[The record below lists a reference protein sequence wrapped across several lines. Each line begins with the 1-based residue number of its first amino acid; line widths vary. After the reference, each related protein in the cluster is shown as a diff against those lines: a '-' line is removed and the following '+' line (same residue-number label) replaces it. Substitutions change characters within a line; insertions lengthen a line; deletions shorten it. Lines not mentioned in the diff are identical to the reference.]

1 MIPPAT
7 DITTKAA
14 LRAAAQAHRDA
25 IADAERRRASEAI
38 AERATSLAA
47 LAGATVL
54 GAYLPIR
61 SEVDPR
67 PIIDWAFARALAVAL
82 PVVTDGNTMVF
93 RRHRSGDVV
102 VPSRFGTR
110 APPDAADVVDPDV
123 VVLPMIAF
131 DRAGARLGHGRG
143 FYDRAMAVLRARER
157 RPVLV
162 GIAFS
167 AQEVAS
173 VPAEP
178 HDVPMD
184 YIVTERETLHFVHA
198 VKG

>member
-1 MIPPAT
+1 
-7 DITTKAA
+7 
-14 LRAAAQAHRDA
+14 
-25 IADAERRRASEAI
+25 
-38 AERATSLAA
+38 
-47 LAGATVL
+47 
-54 GAYLPIR
+54 
-61 SEVDPR
+61 
-67 PIIDWAFARALAVAL
+67 
-82 PVVTDGNTMVF
+82 MVF

-110 APPDAADVVDPDV
+110 APPDAADIVDPDV

-143 FYDRAMAVLRARER
+143 FYDRAMTVLRVRER

-162 GIAFS
+162 GVAFS

-173 VPAEP
+173 IPAEP